1 MLLCRPRDSQGRLL
15 LRYPYRLSQA
25 RSGKINY
32 AQTPSFLV
40 PPHHPLLSSISRFF
54 NYSPSSGSSVFCKQK
69 TMSFLLS
76 KKSEFDFDFIIVFFR
91 VLKKCHPDRARNQ
104 AVAGEAKRRF
114 QQIQEA
120 YSGNI
125 ITITTSLVN

>member
-1 MLLCRPRDSQGRLL
+1 
-15 LRYPYRLSQA
+15 
-25 RSGKINY
+25 
-32 AQTPSFLV
+32 
-40 PPHHPLLSSISRFF
+40 
-54 NYSPSSGSSVFCKQK
+54 
-69 TMSFLLS
+69 MSFLLS